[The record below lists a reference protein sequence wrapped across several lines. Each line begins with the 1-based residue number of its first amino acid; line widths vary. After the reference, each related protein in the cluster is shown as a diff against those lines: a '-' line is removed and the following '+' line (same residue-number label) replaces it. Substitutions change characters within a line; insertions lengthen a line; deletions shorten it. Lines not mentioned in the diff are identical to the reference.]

1 MRINTPAIKDYF
13 QENMPIVM
21 IPYKYIVLPLLII
34 FFLFLGASFIR
45 PPGNLAPSPDSTI
58 SANPVFRFEINKN
71 FMYRNYSVKV
81 KTKKGEPKIRVREN
95 GNNISVTPISPL
107 LSSDK
112 IDLEIVISKGFS
124 FFTLWSKTFNY
135 SYTVSR

>member
-45 PPGNLAPSPDSTI
+45 PPGNLTPSPDSTI

-71 FMYRNYSVKV
+71 FMYRNYNVKV
-81 KTKKGEPKIRVREN
+81 KTKNGEPKIRVREN

-112 IDLEIVISKGFS
+112 INLEIIISKGFS